1 MVPKGYGV
9 IFILHDWFGTIL
21 FGMVPKESSCSV
33 QKGSGLE
40 PFCLTWYQR
49 YDIAMLFFVDLEPF

>member
-1 MVPKGYGV
+1 MVPKARLARTSV
-9 IFILHDWFGTIL
+9 LLRFGTIL
-21 FGMVPKESSCSV
+21 FGMGPKESSCSV